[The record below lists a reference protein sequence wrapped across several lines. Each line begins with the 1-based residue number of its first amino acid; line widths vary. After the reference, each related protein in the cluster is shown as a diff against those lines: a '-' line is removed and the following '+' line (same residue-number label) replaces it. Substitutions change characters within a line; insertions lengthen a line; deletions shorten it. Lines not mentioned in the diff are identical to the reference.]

1 LRRPENFEIFK
12 RLPVACKANATKIA
26 ATGCIVRGRS
36 IQPAFKN
43 RLENLG
49 QAAESER
56 FRLALMGAQAA
67 AVFDWTI
74 ADDRI
79 HWDIVRSAARAY
91 PELERFNSGHA
102 FRDWLGSAA
111 RGRLLAFAGEL
122 SPPDPAFT
130 LEFEAL
136 THSAREWFEL
146 AAVRLPGTDG
156 RAERVIGVIREITER
171 KSTLDRLSYL
181 ASCDELTGHLNRTR
195 LREELSRA
203 ILSATRESRSCA
215 YVVAAIDE
223 LAVLNETYGFD
234 AADEVIVATGQRLAQ
249 ALRASDVIGR
259 TAGNKF
265 GIVLGECGEREM
277 ALVAE
282 RLHAAARGEVIETR
296 AGSVAASVSVGA
308 VWLPQGAAT
317 SQEAMLRAE
326 EALERAKH
334 SGRNGFAVYSMSV
347 QRESTR
353 RRLITIGDEIMSAL
367 NEHRLILAYQ
377 PIIGAKSRKAEHY
390 ECLLRMQR
398 KDGTI
403 APAGEFIPAAEKL
416 GLVRLVD
423 RRALEIAVAQ
433 LYRHENIKLTI
444 NVSGTT
450 AGDQSWLQSFINYVR
465 ENREVAE
472 RMTVE
477 LTETAA
483 LQGFEENARF
493 VTRLRDM
500 GCRVAIDDFGA
511 GYTSFRNLH
520 NLRVDMVKID
530 GAYVQNLSESPDNQ
544 LFVRTLVDL
553 AKNFQ
558 LETVAEWV
566 GSEAD
571 AKLLAGYGV
580 DYFQGFYFGEP
591 DISPVWMKKAA
602 LATA

>member
-1 LRRPENFEIFK
+1 M
-12 RLPVACKANATKIA
+12 
-26 ATGCIVRGRS
+26 RGRP
-36 IQPAFKN
+36 IPVFKD
-43 RLENLG
+43 RLEALS
-49 QAAESER
+49 QVAEAER
-56 FRLALMGAQAA
+56 FRLALIGAQVA

-74 ADDRI
+74 AADQV
-79 HWDIVRSAARAY
+79 HWDIVTSAASDR
-91 PELERFNSGHA
+91 PELERLNSGHA
-102 FRDWLGSAA
+102 FRAWLGPAA
-111 RGRLLAFAGEL
+111 RGRLLAFVDEL
-122 SPPDPAFT
+122 SPANPAFT
-130 LEFEAL
+130 MEFEAV
-136 THSAREWFEL
+136 TNSAREWFEI
-146 AAVRLPGTDG
+146 AAVRLPGSNG
-156 RAERVIGVIREITER
+156 RAERVIGVIREITEQ
-171 KSTLDRLSYL
+171 KSTLARLSYL

-195 LREELSRA
+195 LREELSRV
-203 ILSATRESRSCA
+203 IRHATVEDRSCA
-215 YVVAAIDE
+215 YAVAAIDE

-282 RLHAAARGEVIETR
+282 RLHAAVRGEVIETR

-308 VWLPQGAAT
+308 VWLPQNAAN

-326 EALERAKH
+326 EALERAKRT
-334 SGRNGFAVYSMSV
+334 GRNGFAVYSTSV

-353 RRLITIGDEIMSAL
+353 RRLISIGDEIMSAL

-403 APAGEFIPAAEKL
+403 ASAGEFIPAAEKL

-433 LYRHENIKLTI
+433 LYRYETIRLSI

-465 ENREVAE
+465 ENRAVAE

-530 GAYVQNLSESPDNQ
+530 GAYVEKLSQSPDNQ

-566 GSEAD
+566 GSEED
-571 AKLLAGYGV
+571 AKLLAGFGV

-591 DISPVWMKKAA
+591 DISPVWMKKSA